1 MHIGALHISAIN
13 LQEVEQKVLDIAVN
27 LICDEKG
34 TDYLIVGNNLASEI
48 LVFNADT
55 TNGSQILNNV
65 NGNQVKIAFSSS
77 ALMGKNLI
85 AIPTPVSVITLK
97 NVLVKICEQLY
108 AYITSKNKNQVQST
122 GEISE
127 PSTMP
132 ASSEI
137 ENIFQKLLQTKIE
150 NKCCLI
156 SAAGL
161 PDIYLDGINGRF
173 IIETNNDDIEKYI
186 TADFTTIE
194 SKEIS
199 GEQLNKSSN
208 GMAVSALNGILW
220 RCALA
225 CSNGKLLTGHSENT
239 AVKLASWPN
248 FSRQGFKP
256 DYFKL
261 AAIMAKQ
268 YISLAELNKQTQIP
282 LEEIIDFYN
291 ASFAVDIIKTRNS
304 EADIPKLGVIKN
316 SKQKSILKKLAQRL
330 GIN

>member
-1 MHIGALHISAIN
+1 MHLGALHISAVN
-13 LQEVEQKVLDIAVN
+13 LQEVEQKVLDVAVN
-27 LICDEKG
+27 IICDEKG
-34 TDYLIVGNNLASEI
+34 TDYLIVGNNPASEI
-48 LVFNADT
+48 LVFNADST
-55 TNGSQILNNV
+55 DGSQILNNV
-65 NGNQVKIAFSSS
+65 NGNQVKIAFTSSTLS
-77 ALMGKNLI
+77 GKNLV

-97 NVLVKICEQLY
+97 NVLAKICEQLY
-108 AYITSKNKNQVQST
+108 AYITNKKKSQLQST
-122 GEISE
+122 GEISKH
-127 PSTMP
+127 STIP
-132 ASSEI
+132 ISPKI
-137 ENIFQKLLQTKIE
+137 ENIFQKLLQTKLE
-150 NKCCLI
+150 NKCCII

-186 TADFTTIE
+186 TTDFTTIE

-199 GEQLNKSSN
+199 TEQLNKSSN

-225 CSNGKLLTGHSENT
+225 CSNGKLLAGHSEST
-239 AVKLASWPN
+239 PVKLASWPN

-268 YISLAELNKQTQIP
+268 YISLTELNKQTQIP
-282 LEEIIDFYN
+282 LDEIINFYN
-291 ASFAVDIIKTRNS
+291 ASFAVDIIETRNTES
-304 EADIPKLGVIKN
+304 DIPKPGTIKN